1 MNKKILIISLLASGI
16 NFSDPFINQGSGNSG
31 HDDTTVIGNNS
42 KIEYNSGWDSENA
55 QIIGNESTFRGKCRF
70 STIVGHKNNVEAYKS
85 TIVGNGNRTVGDGN
99 TYTTNILGDD
109 NTVYGGTLND
119 SNVIGNHNKIS
130 GSQVGSNIIGYQHS
144 IQGGGE
150 RNSVLG
156 YSSTIGKNVTRSGVF
171 GIGGIGDDS
180 DGSFTMGIA
189 GVGKNSSGSFSI
201 GYFSRVGN
209 NSDFSYAM
217 GADSRVGNNSSF
229 SYAMGG
235 DAKIGDNV
243 NRSYAIGYKTK
254 VNSDDTVAFGNN
266 INADIKNSVYLGAN
280 SASATN
286 NNSKVLEKYE
296 SDNLFNLGTV
306 NFNGGSTNGVLTVGS
321 EGNER
326 RVQNVAAGWISPT
339 STDAINGSQLYSV
352 TKAQNEVLS
361 AGVASSIAHASIPQ
375 VASNK
380 LISIGFGTGYYNK
393 QGGFALGVS
402 GTDKKNR
409 IVYKISAGLD
419 TRKQFSIG
427 AGININFGD
436 TSKNIAKYTP
446 DMPIDINTLKLKE
459 KVNKIETMV
468 NNNTDLITTLKDR
481 INELENKLNQLL
493 ENNFKEVLYIID
505 QFEND
510 SYNLSD
516 KQLIKLKYI
525 VKEINEKYSD
535 RTIDVTG
542 HTDINHN
549 EQYNLDLGLQRA
561 ERVVNIMI
569 ALGLK
574 NPKNIIKISSY
585 GYNNKISNSLST
597 NRRVEIVIK

>member
-16 NFSDPFINQGSGNSG
+16 SFSDPFINQGNDNIG
-31 HDDTTVIGNNS
+31 HDDTTIIGNNS
-42 KIEYNSGWDSENA
+42 KIECNSGWDSENA
-55 QIIGNESTFRGKCRF
+55 QIIGNGSTFRDRCRF
-70 STIVGHKNNVEAYKS
+70 GTIVGHKNDIQAHK
-85 TIVGNGNRTVGDGN
+85 GNIIGNENKTHDGGSLEDSSILGN
-99 TYTTNILGDD
+99 DNSIGGFLNETNI
-109 NTVYGGTLND
+109 
-119 SNVIGNHNKIS
+119 IGNHNKIL
-130 GSQVGSNIIGYQHS
+130 GFQEGSNIIGYQHR

-156 YSSTIGKNVTRSGVF
+156 YSSSIGKNVRRSGVF

-189 GVGKNSSGSFSI
+189 SVGKDSSGSFSI

-209 NSDFSYAM
+209 NSEFSYSM
-217 GADSRVGNNSSF
+217 GADSRVGNNSNF
-229 SYAMGG
+229 SYAIGG

-280 SASATN
+280 STSATN

-306 NFNGGSTNGVLTVGS
+306 NFNGGSTNGVLTVGA

-352 TKAQNEVLS
+352 AKAQNEVLS

-393 QGGFALGVS
+393 QSGFALGVS

-459 KVNKIETMV
+459 KVNKIETTV

-574 NPKNIIKISSY
+574 NPKNIRKISSY